1 DNYCDRTIHSIS
13 TTQDKFLSSKTSIER
28 KELGQFFTG
37 SAVSDY
43 MASMIDKIEG
53 VDAIRILDGGAGA
66 GILTGSL
73 AIRCLDLGYKNVHAV
88 LYEIDRDVI
97 THLAHNLSLIKEL
110 FNKNNSSFSFETK
123 MEDLILSRPDKT
135 EAPFHFSSINPPY
148 FKYNSKNS
156 PYSGATADLFK
167 GNPNIYASFLAVVSA
182 CLAPNGQMVSITPRS
197 FTNGLY
203 FKGLRRYLSE
213 KLSLEKIHIFSSR
226 NKVFKNS
233 GVLQENVICKYVKSH
248 QSSKVTIYSSSCESD
263 INNSETNVYPYE
275 FIVDR
280 TNEHN
285 MTRIPESKEDS
296 EILKKVEN
304 WTIDFQESGYFIS
317 TGPIVEHRAREFITQ
332 NKLNN
337 SVPLLRMHNLK
348 LLNVEWTGEH
358 KKDARFILSPGH
370 EKHTRKNNNYVIL
383 KRFSSKDEKR
393 RLVASVYDPKTIPG
407 ELIGLENHLNY
418 IGINEGEIQLEEA
431 YGLASLLNST
441 FFDKYFRCVSGNTQ
455 VNATEIRLMK
465 LPEKEK
471 IIAIGKSI
479 LKANNKNQTVINNI
493 VNIALFSDDI

>member
-1 DNYCDRTIHSIS
+1 MIHSIS
-13 TTQDKFLSSKTSIER
+13 VSQDKFLSSKTSIER

-53 VDAIRILDGGAGA
+53 VNTIRILDGGAGA

-88 LYEIDRDVI
+88 LYEIDQDVI
-97 THLAHNLSLIKEL
+97 AHLEHNLDLIRQL
-110 FNKNNSSFSFETK
+110 FNQNNSYFSFEIK
-123 MEDLILSRPDKT
+123 IEDLVLSRPDKT

-148 FKYNSKNS
+148 FKYNSKS
-156 PYSGATADLFK
+156 SRYSGATSDLFK
-167 GNPNIYASFLAVVSA
+167 GNPNIYASFLSVVSA

-203 FKGLRRYLSE
+203 FKGLRHYLSK

-226 NKVFKNS
+226 NKVFKS
-233 GVLQENVICKYVKSH
+233 SEVLQENVICKYVKSH
-248 QSSKVTIYSSSCESD
+248 QSSKVKIYSSSCESD
-263 INNSETNVYPYE
+263 INDSEINTYPSE
-275 FIVDR
+275 LIVD
-280 TNEHN
+280 TSNEHN
-285 MTRIPESKEDS
+285 IIRIPESKKDG

-317 TGPIVEHRAREFITQ
+317 TGPVVEHRTRDFITQ
-332 NKLNN
+332 KKVNN

-348 LLNVEWTGEH
+348 LLEVKWSGKH
-358 KKDARFILSPGH
+358 KKDARFMLSPGH

-393 RLVASVYDPKTIPG
+393 RLVASVYDPKIIPG
-407 ELIGLENHLNY
+407 KFIGLENHLNY

-431 YGLASLLNST
+431 FGLASLLNST

-471 IIAIGKSI
+471 IIEIGKST
-479 LKANNKNQTVINNI
+479 LKTNNKDQTVIDNI
-493 VNIALFSDDI
+493 VNFVLFSDDI